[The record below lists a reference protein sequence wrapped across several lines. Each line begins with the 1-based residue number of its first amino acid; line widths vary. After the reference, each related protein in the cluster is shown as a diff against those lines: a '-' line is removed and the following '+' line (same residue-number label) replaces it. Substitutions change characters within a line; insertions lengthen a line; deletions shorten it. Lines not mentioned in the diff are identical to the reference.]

1 MIVEIDKRFQK
12 DITSLKDTQINTSII
27 RIIKQIQSSKNLLE
41 IKNLKKLKGF
51 KNLYRIR
58 LGDYRIGFEYT
69 NEKVI
74 LIRFLNRKTIYNQ
87 WP

>member
-1 MIVEIDKRFQK
+1 M
-12 DITSLKDTQINTSII
+12 SLKDPQINASLIKII
-27 RIIKQIQSSKNLLE
+27 SHIQSSKNLLE

-58 LGDYRIGFEYT
+58 LGDYRIGLEIT
-69 NEKVI
+69 NQKI
-74 LIRFLNRKTIYNQ
+74 IMIRFLHRKTIYNQ